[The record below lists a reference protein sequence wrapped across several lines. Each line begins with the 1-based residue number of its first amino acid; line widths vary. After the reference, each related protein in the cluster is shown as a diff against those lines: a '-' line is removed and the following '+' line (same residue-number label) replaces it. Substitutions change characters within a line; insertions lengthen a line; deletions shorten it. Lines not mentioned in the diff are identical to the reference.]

1 MTDTD
6 LLGIYLNDHLAG
18 SVTGL
23 DHFRRAAAHHE
34 GTQTGA
40 DLVRIGREVAED
52 RDALL
57 STMRRLGVR
66 RVRYKS
72 IGAIALSQV
81 SRLKHNGTVF
91 GRSPLDP
98 LIEIETLLLGVSG
111 KAALWR
117 LLLAHCSHESRLDPA
132 EVARRVERSERHV
145 DELERLRVREG
156 LVAIR

>member
-1 MTDTD
+1 MTDTE

-23 DHFRRAAAHHE
+23 DHFRRAAGHHE
-34 GTQTGA
+34 GSQTGA

-66 RVRYKS
+66 KARYKS
-72 IGAIALSQV
+72 IGAVLLGQV

-91 GRSPLDP
+91 GRSQLDP
-98 LIEIETLLLGVSG
+98 LIELETLLLGVSG

-117 LLLAHCSHESRLDPA
+117 LLQAHSSHEPRLDPA
-132 EVARRVERSERHV
+132 EMTRRVERSERHIT
-145 DELERLRVREG
+145 ELERLRVREG
-156 LVAIR
+156 LLAIR